1 MTNIR
6 VENQDRTSRIMVNGD
21 FVFDT
26 NREFREAY
34 RQCPPD
40 NHFVIDLKNANYM
53 DSAGLGMLIQLR
65 EFAGG
70 DNASIRLTGLHE
82 TVRTILTVANFG
94 LLFELDEE
102 DKPPT

>member
-1 MTNIR
+1 MTKIS
-6 VENQDRTSRIMVNGD
+6 VSSEGRTSTLTINGD
-21 FVFDT
+21 FVFDI

-34 RQCPPD
+34 QQCSP
-40 NHFVIDLKNANYM
+40 KNRFIVDMKHTGYM

-70 DNASIRLTGLHE
+70 DDASILLIGLNE

-94 LLFELDEE
+94 RLFEIEE
-102 DKPPT
+102 AAT